1 VTEPAVAQH
10 GEWPGEPTPH
20 PNGYAS
26 RVDEMLDKARSG
38 YRRVSPHEAAR
49 VWAGGGLLVDTRPAA
64 QRAEFGEIPGAIS
77 IERNVLEWRLD
88 PTSPD
93 HHEQVTGP
101 DQDIVVF
108 CQAGYASSLAV
119 ASLRQLGL
127 SRVTDLVGG
136 YEAWLATGLPTT
148 LTGSK
153 RPPLTQ
159 GGHEEVVL

>member
-1 VTEPAVAQH
+1 MTGPAVTH
-10 GEWPGEPTPH
+10 RDEWPDEPILPLM
-20 PNGYAS
+20 GYAS
-26 RVDEMLDKARSG
+26 RVDEMLGKARSG
-38 YRRVSPHEAAR
+38 YRRVTPHEAAR
-49 VWAGGGLLVDTRPAA
+49 IWAGGGLLVDTRPAA

-77 IERNVLEWRLD
+77 LERNVLEWRLD

-93 HHEQVTGP
+93 RHAQVTSP

-148 LTGSK
+148 LTNSQ
-153 RPPLTQ
+153 RPPLTHD
-159 GGHEEVVL
+159 GDEDVVL